1 MQAKL
6 EKFSLLLRIQLS
18 FKVSMRRKEGV
29 TLGPTC
35 PVTWDKSLSLSG
47 LPFDHLGSEIFGKM
61 MPNGSSKFSLF
72 SMLIMSAAGPLPW
85 RASRIAFDPQP
96 SLKKMPAFFLL
107 FTPLLLMSS

>member
-6 EKFSLLLRIQLS
+6 ERFSLLLRIQLS

-47 LPFDHLGSEIFGKM
+47 LPFDHLRNEIFGKM
-61 MPNGSSKFSLF
+61 MPNGSSSLPCF
-72 SMLIMSAAGPLPW
+72 PC
-85 RASRIAFDPQP
+85 
-96 SLKKMPAFFLL
+96 
-107 FTPLLLMSS
+107 